1 MDISAGRAANVS
13 LNPNQQPAHLLCYN
27 NLGMKILDIKYSEP
41 PGVHVWLVLAKA
53 AKVLAAHAGRSIEGL
68 GICPSDFGAL
78 EVLLHK
84 GPQPVNTLGRKLLL
98 TSGSITTAID
108 RLERRG
114 LVTRRDDPE
123 DRRARVVHLTPAGR
137 RMIQKAFRAHEAD
150 MERAVAGLDAGER
163 AALIEL
169 LKKLG
174 KQAEEGE

>member
-1 MDISAGRAANVS
+1 
-13 LNPNQQPAHLLCYN
+13 
-27 NLGMKILDIKYSEP
+27 MKILDIEHNEP

-53 AKVLAAHAGRSIEGL
+53 AKAMAAHASRSIAGL

-84 GPQPVNTLGRKLLL
+84 GPQPVNALGRKVLL
-98 TSGSITTAID
+98 TSGSTTAAID

-114 LVTRRDDPE
+114 LVTRQDDPE
-123 DRRARVVHLTPAGR
+123 DRRARVVHQTPAGR
-137 RMIQKAFRAHEAD
+137 RLIQKAFRAHEAD
-150 MERAVAGLDAGER
+150 MEQAVAGLAAGER

-174 KQAEEGE
+174 KQAEGGI